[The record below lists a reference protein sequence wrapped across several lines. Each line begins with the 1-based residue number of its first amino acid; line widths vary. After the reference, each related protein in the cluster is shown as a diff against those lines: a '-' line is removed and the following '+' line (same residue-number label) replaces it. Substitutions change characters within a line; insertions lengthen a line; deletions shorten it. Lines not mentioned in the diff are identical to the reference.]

1 MSPVRLVGS
10 DHSLAQPSRLEQ
22 LGAAAEAIQ
31 ARLIELRGRGA
42 IAGALL
48 LSTCNRF
55 EVVLEPCAGAAQPS
69 ATELLGTD
77 LPLRD
82 LSDGAAVEH
91 LLGVATGLHSMAF
104 GEEQIQGQLRTAFRT
119 AEELGMLSRKLHMLR
134 NRLLPLA
141 REIRQRT
148 GLDQRPPSIA
158 SMAVD
163 QLLAVGTRIAIVGA
177 GATGRLLLEILQRRQ
192 VVPVLIANR
201 SVDKAAALA
210 QHYGGRA
217 LSLHEFVR
225 GTDPALR
232 ELDGVAVAVRSD
244 EPVLDRRS
252 VGSARIVTD
261 LSQPSVLAAD
271 LREPG
276 GPRVVVLD
284 DLGRTAAACADSYR
298 ERRHV
303 VQTEV
308 VAAARHLCNELAAD
322 RPNLGRVVDLH
333 VEGALAELE
342 RAFGDE
348 LRHLDERDRQRLRS
362 VLERAARR
370 NAHHHI
376 RDLRHLART
385 P

>member
-1 MSPVRLVGS
+1 
-10 DHSLAQPSRLEQ
+10 
-22 LGAAAEAIQ
+22 
-31 ARLIELRGRGA
+31 
-42 IAGALL
+42 
-48 LSTCNRF
+48 
-55 EVVLEPCAGAAQPS
+55 
-69 ATELLGTD
+69 
-77 LPLRD
+77 
-82 LSDGAAVEH
+82 
-91 LLGVATGLHSMAF
+91 
-104 GEEQIQGQLRTAFRT
+104 
-119 AEELGMLSRKLHMLR
+119 R

-252 VGSARIVTD
+252 VGSRVGT
-261 LSQPSVLAAD
+261 L
-271 LREPG
+271 
-276 GPRVVVLD
+276 PRTSANTRS
-284 DLGRTAAACADSYR
+284 GR
-298 ERRHV
+298 RR
-303 VQTEV
+303 
-308 VAAARHLCNELAAD
+308 
-322 RPNLGRVVDLH
+322 
-333 VEGALAELE
+333 
-342 RAFGDE
+342 
-348 LRHLDERDRQRLRS
+348 S
-362 VLERAARR
+362 SAARR
-370 NAHHHI
+370 
-376 RDLRHLART
+376 RCDEVPTRQPLRNGTVPLRS
-385 P
+385 